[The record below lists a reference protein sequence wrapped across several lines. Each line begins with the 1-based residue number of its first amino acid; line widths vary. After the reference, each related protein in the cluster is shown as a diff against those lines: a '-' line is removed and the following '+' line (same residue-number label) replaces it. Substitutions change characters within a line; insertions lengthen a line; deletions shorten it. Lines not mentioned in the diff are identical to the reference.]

1 MPDFATKYPT
11 VLGDI
16 GWHIRCAGRT
26 GYKGYGTHS
35 LMVFHVILFSLF
47 NLFWGLFFSGWY
59 SLTCFPLPS
68 ICCTG
73 RPLSCFFFDNIQ
85 KKIMII
91 ICCVILGVVIASIIG
106 GTLAWS
112 FTQSHANTQP
122 QTQNRAKTWMF
133 SWMQSTTCPAQGCVT
148 HSITFNNSRQDR
160 AFSYFF
166 FFSFLFCMRC

>member
-1 MPDFATKYPT
+1 ME
-11 VLGDI
+11 
-16 GWHIRCAGRT
+16 HIVWWFFMSFC
-26 GYKGYGTHS
+26 
-35 LMVFHVILFSLF
+35 ILFSLF
-47 NLFWGLFFSGWY
+47 KLFWGLFFFSGWY

-73 RPLSCFFFDNIQ
+73 CPLSCFFFDNIQ

-122 QTQNRAKTWMF
+122 QTQNRAKTWITLLF

-166 FFSFLFCMRC
+166 FLFFFAWDANL